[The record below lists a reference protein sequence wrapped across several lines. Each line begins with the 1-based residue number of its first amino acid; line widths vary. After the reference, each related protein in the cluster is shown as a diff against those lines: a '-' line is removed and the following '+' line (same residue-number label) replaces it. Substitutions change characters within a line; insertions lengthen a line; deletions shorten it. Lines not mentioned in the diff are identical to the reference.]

1 MAHWAQLD
9 SNNVVTQVIV
19 IDNSKPNEGYD
30 FLIENL
36 GGTWVK
42 TSYNTRLNVH
52 RQDGVP
58 LRKNFAGI
66 GYIYDENRDA
76 FIAPKP
82 FESWVLDEATC
93 GWEAPVP
100 KPEQDD
106 EELFSYVWDEESVSW
121 LRVG

>member
-19 IDNSKPNEGYD
+19 IDNSKSNEGYD

-42 TSYNTRLNVH
+42 TSYNTRLNLH
-52 RQDGVP
+52 SQNGVP

-66 GYIYDENRDA
+66 GYSYDATRDA

-82 FESWVLDEATC
+82 FESWILNEETC
-93 GWEAPVP
+93 GWEAPVS
-100 KPEQDD
+100 KPTEND
-106 EELFSYVWDEESVSW
+106 EELFSYVWDEESISW